1 MFFHVKKIMPKFGIQ
16 NFSLINKCDLKPR
29 FRLLFFCF
37 VLLFTYCQQNKELPP
52 NSPNFLIIMADD
64 LDYSEI
70 GCYGGEIPT
79 PNIDQLA
86 KEGILFTDF
95 YTAKDDAKTRSMLL
109 TGTSQAQVPS
119 THQLQAEA
127 VTIAQLLKD
136 VGYRTMM
143 SGKWNLGTTKADI
156 PIVKGFQQSFALME
170 EKCNHLGNKRYF
182 PAIFRENNNIK
193 EISEDFYTTQYFS
206 RQLLSFF
213 SAGKKKAR
221 KKPFFAY
228 LSFTAPHY
236 PLQAPARTIQNF
248 SSQYEEGYQAIY
260 EARIA
265 NQLALGLHTGID
277 DLSIPNWENLSPALK
292 AVEAKK
298 MEIYAAMVFD
308 MDKHI
313 GKLIDYLKVSKQ
325 YEHTVIIFL
334 ADGGIS
340 EPASIK
346 QLAKI
351 DNSLENMGN
360 PNSMITLGKEWTSL
374 KLGNK
379 GNKGAVS
386 FDNGVKAPLIISSPL
401 LKEQAGN
408 RDKTIRT
415 VGDITPTILK
425 MIGIPHPSESYFEDV
440 LSVEG
445 QPIF

>member
-1 MFFHVKKIMPKFGIQ
+1 MKATF
-16 NFSLINKCDLKPR
+16 N
-29 FRLLFFCF
+29 LLCLSF
-37 VLLFTYCQQNKELPP
+37 VFLFTNCQQNKELPP

-86 KEGILFTDF
+86 KEGIQFTDF
-95 YTAKDDAKTRSMLL
+95 YTPSNDAKTRSMLL
-109 TGTSQAQVPS
+109 TGTSQAQVPG
-119 THQLQAEA
+119 TNQLQPEA
-127 VTIAQLLKD
+127 ATIAQLLKE

-143 SGKWNLGTTKADI
+143 SGKWNLGIEKTDM
-156 PIVKGFQQSFALME
+156 PIAKGFQHSFALMQE
-170 EKCNHLGNKRYF
+170 TSNHLGNTRYF

-213 SAGKKKAR
+213 SKGKKKER
-221 KKPFFAY
+221 RKPFFAY

-236 PLQAPARTIQNF
+236 PLQAPTRIIQNF
-248 SSQYEEGYQAIY
+248 STQYDEGYQVIY
-260 EARIA
+260 EERVA
-265 NQLALGLHTGID
+265 NQLSRGIHTGID
-277 DLSIPNWENLSPALK
+277 NLILPSWENLSPEVK
-292 AVEAKK
+292 ATEAKK
-298 MEIYAAMVFD
+298 MEIYAAMIFD

-313 GKLIDYLKVSKQ
+313 GRLIDFLKVSKQ
-325 YEHTVIIFL
+325 YENTVIIFL
-334 ADGGIS
+334 TDGGVS
-340 EPASIK
+340 KPTSME
-346 QLAKI
+346 QLATI

-360 PNSMITLGKEWTSL
+360 SNSMITLGEGWTSL

-379 GNKGAVS
+379 GNNIAVS
-386 FDNGVKAPLIISSPL
+386 FDNAIKAPLIISSPL

-415 VGDITPTILK
+415 AADITPTILK

-445 QPIF
+445 TPIF

>member
-1 MFFHVKKIMPKFGIQ
+1 LKSTF
-16 NFSLINKCDLKPR
+16 NFL
-29 FRLLFFCF
+29 LLFF
-37 VLLFTYCQQNKELPP
+37 VLLLTNCQENKELPP
-52 NSPNFLIIMADD
+52 NSPNFLVILADD

-95 YTAKDDAKTRSMLL
+95 YTPSDDAKTRSMLL

-119 THQLQAEA
+119 TNQLQAEA
-127 VTIAQLLKD
+127 MTIAQLLKA

-143 SGKWNLGTTKADI
+143 SGKWNLGTEKTDM
-156 PIVKGFQQSFALME
+156 PITKGFQHSFALME
-170 EKCNHLGNKRYF
+170 ETSNHLGNKRYF
-182 PAIFRENNNIK
+182 PAIFREKNNIK

-213 SAGKKKAR
+213 SKGKKKER

-236 PLQAPARTIQNF
+236 PLQAPASTIQNF
-248 SSQYEEGYQAIY
+248 SSQYEEGYQVIY
-260 EARIA
+260 EERMA
-265 NQLALGLHTGID
+265 NQLALGIHTGVD
-277 DLSIPNWENLSPALK
+277 NLSLPDWEGLSPAIK
-292 AVEAKK
+292 AIEAKK

-313 GKLIDYLKVSKQ
+313 GRLIDYLKVSKQ
-325 YEHTVIIFL
+325 YDNTVIIFL
-334 ADGGIS
+334 TDGGTS

-346 QLAKI
+346 QLATI

-360 PNSMITLGKEWTSL
+360 PNSMITLGKGWTSL
-374 KLGNK
+374 KLGDK
-379 GNKGAVS
+379 GNRAAVS
-386 FDNGVKAPLIISSPL
+386 FDDAVKAPLIISSPL
-401 LKEQAGN
+401 LKKQAGN
-408 RDKTIRT
+408 KDKSIRT

-425 MIGIPHPSESYFEDV
+425 MVGIPHPSESYFEDV
-440 LSVEG
+440 LSLEG

>member
-1 MFFHVKKIMPKFGIQ
+1 
-16 NFSLINKCDLKPR
+16 LKPR
-29 FRLLFFCF
+29 FRFLFFF
-37 VLLFTYCQQNKELPP
+37 FILLFTNCQQNKELPP
-52 NSPNFLIIMADD
+52 NSPNFLIILADD

-70 GCYGGEIPT
+70 GCYGGEILT

-95 YTAKDDAKTRSMLL
+95 YTPSDDAKTRSMLL
-109 TGTSQAQVPS
+109 TGTSQAQMPS
-119 THQLQAEA
+119 TNQLQAEA
-127 VTIAQLLKD
+127 VTIAQLLKA

-143 SGKWNLGTTKADI
+143 SGKWNLGTTKADM
-156 PIVKGFQQSFALME
+156 PIARGFQQSFALME

-248 SSQYEEGYQAIY
+248 SSQYEEGYQAVY

-265 NQLALGLHTGID
+265 NQLTLGLYIGMD
-277 DLSIPNWENLSPALK
+277 DLNIPNWENLPPALK

-308 MDKHI
+308 LDKHI
-313 GKLIDYLKVSKQ
+313 GRLIDYLKVSKQ
-325 YEHTVIIFL
+325 YDNTIIIFL
-334 ADGGIS
+334 ADGGTS
-340 EPASIK
+340 EPTSIN
-346 QLAKI
+346 QLATI

-360 PNSMITLGKEWTSL
+360 PNSMITLGDNWNNL

-379 GNKGAVS
+379 GNKAVVS
-386 FDNGVKAPLIISSPL
+386 FDDAVKAPLIIFH
-401 LKEQAGN
+401 
-408 RDKTIRT
+408 
-415 VGDITPTILK
+415 TPAKVILK
-425 MIGIPHPSESYFEDV
+425 LFYR
-440 LSVEG
+440 
-445 QPIF
+445 

>member
-1 MFFHVKKIMPKFGIQ
+1 MPKFDFQ
-16 NFSLINKCDLKPR
+16 NFSLIKKYTLKTTSP
-29 FRLLFFCF
+29 FLFLFF
-37 VLLFTYCQQNKELPP
+37 VLLFTNCQENKELPP
-52 NSPNFLIIMADD
+52 NSPNFLIILADD

-86 KEGILFTDF
+86 KEGMLYTDF
-95 YTAKDDAKTRSMLL
+95 YTPGDDAKTRSMLL

-119 THQLQAEA
+119 TNQLQVEA
-127 VTIAQLLKD
+127 ITIAQLLKD

-143 SGKWNLGTTKADI
+143 SGKWNLGTEKTDT
-156 PIVKGFQQSFALME
+156 PISKGFQHSFALME
-170 EKCNHLGNKRYF
+170 EMSNHLGNTRYF

-206 RQLLSFF
+206 RQLLSFL
-213 SAGKKKAR
+213 SAGKKKER
-221 KKPFFAY
+221 RKPFFAY

-248 SSQYEEGYQAIY
+248 NSQYDEGYQVIY
-260 EARIA
+260 EERMA
-265 NQLALGLHTGID
+265 NQLSLGIHTGID
-277 DLSIPNWENLSPALK
+277 NLNLPNWEKLSPALK
-292 AVEAKK
+292 ATEAKK

-313 GKLIDYLKVSKQ
+313 GRLIDFLKVSKQ
-325 YEHTVIIFL
+325 YENTVIIFL

-340 EPASIK
+340 EPNSTK
-346 QLAKI
+346 QLATI

-360 PNSMITLGKEWTSL
+360 PNSMVTLGESWTNL

-379 GNKGAVS
+379 GNKAAVS
-386 FDNGVKAPLIISSPL
+386 FDNAIKAPLIISSPL
-401 LKEQAGN
+401 LKEQAGKK
-408 RDKTIRT
+408 DKHIRT
-415 VGDITPTILK
+415 VGDIAPTILK
-425 MIGIPHPSESYFEDV
+425 MIGIPHPSESYFEEV

-445 QPIF
+445 KPIF

>member
-1 MFFHVKKIMPKFGIQ
+1 MIQSYLIGYLVNFAKSLKKQALKTTFHF
-16 NFSLINKCDLKPR
+16 
-29 FRLLFFCF
+29 LLFFL
-37 VLLFTYCQQNKELPP
+37 VVLFTNCQQNKELPP
-52 NSPNFLIIMADD
+52 NSPNFLLILADD

-86 KEGILFTDF
+86 KEGMLFTEF
-95 YTAKDDAKTRSMLL
+95 YTPSDDAKTRSMLL

-127 VTIAQLLKD
+127 VTIAQLLKE

-143 SGKWNLGTTKADI
+143 SGKWNLGTEKTDA
-156 PIVKGFQQSFALME
+156 PIAKGFQHSFALME
-170 EKCNHLGNKRYF
+170 ETSNHLGSKRYF
-182 PAIFRENNNIK
+182 PAIFRENHNIK

-213 SAGKKKAR
+213 SKGKKKER
-221 KKPFFAY
+221 RKPFFAY

-236 PLQAPARTIQNF
+236 PLQAPASAIQNF
-248 SSQYEEGYQAIY
+248 SSQYEEGYRAIY
-260 EARIA
+260 EARVA
-265 NQLALGLHTGID
+265 NQLSLGLHTGID
-277 DLSIPNWENLSPALK
+277 GLNLPDWENLAPELK

-313 GKLIDYLKVSKQ
+313 GRLIDYLKVSKQ
-325 YEHTVIIFL
+325 YDNTVIIFL

-340 EPASIK
+340 EPTSLK
-346 QLAKI
+346 KLATI
-351 DNSLENMGN
+351 DNSVENMGN
-360 PNSMITLGKEWTSL
+360 PNSMITLGAGWTSL
-374 KLGNK
+374 KLGDK
-379 GNKGAVS
+379 GNKAAVS
-386 FDNGVKAPLIISSPL
+386 FDNAIKAPLIISSPL

-408 RDKTIRT
+408 KDKSIRT

-425 MIGIPHPSESYFEDV
+425 MIGILHPSESYFEDV